1 MIVGCPSCATRY
13 RVEPAAL
20 GEGGRRV
27 RCTRCGHVW
36 REAAPADS
44 PGPVAADTAAE
55 RAAAAVT
62 AAPPS
67 TERAATT
74 PPAVAPRRRGR
85 RIDWLAGGIAA
96 GVVVAAGAGLVAAR
110 DEVTRA
116 WPPAARLYE
125 AVGLAAGAAEEGRG
139 LLIRDVVSER
149 VLEGG
154 VPILLVRGAIENPT
168 GRSRAVPALWA
179 ALKGEAGEELHRWL
193 FTAPAEALDAGQSTT
208 FEDRLARPPDSAT
221 GLSVRFAATDPG

>member
-27 RCTRCGHVW
+27 RCARCGHVW

-44 PGPVAADTAAE
+44 PEPVAAGIAPAAE
-55 RAAAAVT
+55 RAEAAVAAAPSA
-62 AAPPS
+62 AAP
-67 TERAATT
+67 RH
-74 PPAVAPRRRGR
+74 RGR
-85 RIDWLAGGIAA
+85 RRDWLAGGIAA
-96 GVVVAAGAGLVAAR
+96 GVVVAAVAGLVVAR
-110 DEVTRA
+110 DEITRA

-154 VPILLVRGAIENPT
+154 VPTLLVRGAIENPT
-168 GRSRAVPALWA
+168 GRSRAVPALRA
-179 ALKGEAGEELHRWL
+179 TLKGEAGEELHRWT
-193 FTAPAEALDAGQSTT
+193 FTAPADALDAGQSTT
-208 FEDRLARPPDSAT
+208 FDDRLARPPDGAA
-221 GLSVRFAATDPG
+221 GLSVRFAAPEPG